1 MSLTRK
7 MLSAMGIEAD
17 KIDQIIEA
25 HAETVNGLKTEIETQ
40 KEKAD
45 KLPDIQKEL
54 DDLKKSYEGKDYD
67 KLKKEY
73 DDYKAEVQKRET
85 QAAKEKAYREALKD
99 ANLTDKGIEKAIK
112 YADWS
117 GIELED
123 DGKLKDAKTHIK
135 AVREEWAEYIT
146 RTEKRGADTSTPPS
160 NTGGKLSRED
170 IYKTDEK
177 GRFVMDAGERQ
188 KALAQLMA
196 EE

>member
-25 HAETVNGLKTEIETQ
+25 HAETVNGLKTEIEAQ

-45 KLPDIQKEL
+45 KLPGIQKEL
-54 DDLKKSYEGKDYD
+54 EDLKKSYDGKDYE
-67 KLKKEY
+67 KLKQEY
-73 DDYKAEVQKRET
+73 EDYKAEVQERET
-85 QAAKEKAYREALKD
+85 KAAKEKAYRDALKD

-117 GIELED
+117 NIELED
-123 DGKLKDAKTHIK
+123 GKLKNAKDHIK

-146 RTEKRGADTSTPPS
+146 KTHQDGAHTPTPPH

-170 IYKTDEK
+170 IYKTDER
-177 GRFVMDAGERQ
+177 GRFVLDAGERQ